1 MKETEHA
8 RQRREER
15 GIDKKDLK
23 EALKYGEELPCRYGR
38 KYKYKGLIYIVD
50 RRRKKGITCYA
61 ESLQLK
67 KVKLSNDIERQLRV
81 AKNNLAQDLACWKS
95 NTVLVV
101 DTSGSMRESD
111 VWGARSRLDAAW
123 MCIALD
129 FIAHRIESGNAG
141 FYDAVSVV
149 LLGETA
155 PVLIGK

>member
-1 MKETEHA
+1 M
-8 RQRREER
+8 
-15 GIDKKDLK
+15 
-23 EALKYGEELPCRYGR
+23 
-38 KYKYKGLIYIVD
+38 
-50 RRRKKGITCYA
+50 
-61 ESLQLK
+61 
-67 KVKLSNDIERQLRV
+67 KLSNDMERQLRV

-111 VWGARSRLDAAW
+111 VWGARSRLDAVW
-123 MCIALD
+123 ICIALD

-155 PVLIGK
+155 PVLISK